1 MIDDPH
7 PSDHEDAL
15 EDEAPDDH
23 ALEDEAREDEAP
35 ENEALAEA
43 YNRGLDLQKAGDFE
57 GAEAAFRE
65 ALALDPNDSGG
76 VSIRLAAIGADL
88 APEKMPDAYVATLFD
103 QHADVFD
110 EILVDELGYC
120 VPLLLR
126 DLIGRLSI
134 GPFSRLL
141 DLGCGT
147 GLTGMSLADC
157 SVHRTGVDLSECI
170 VEIAYDREVY
180 DDLYVG
186 EAVEFLKDFEEEDG
200 TRPHWDLIAATD
212 VFPYLGAVEP
222 FLEGA
227 ADRLNT
233 KGYLAF
239 STETLPDE
247 VLDGRSYMVGPNNR
261 FAQGEGYI
269 QAVLQAAGFDLLAM
283 DPITVRLEA
292 GEPVPGHLVMAQLR

>member
-1 MIDDPH
+1 MIDDEQ
-7 PSDHEDAL
+7 PSEHED
-15 EDEAPDDH
+15 DT
-23 ALEDEAREDEAP
+23 
-35 ENEALAEA
+35 ENEALATA
-43 YNRGLDLQKAGDFE
+43 YIRGLELQKAGDFI
-57 GAEAAFRE
+57 GAEKAFRE
-65 ALALDPNDSGG
+65 ALALDPEDSGG
-76 VSIRLAAIGADL
+76 VSIRLAAIGA
-88 APEKMPDAYVATLFD
+88 AQSPEKMPDAYVATLFD

-110 EILVDELGYC
+110 EILVDDLGYC

-126 DLIGRLSI
+126 DLIQRLEI

-147 GLTGMSLADC
+147 GLTGLSLADC

-186 EAVEFLKDFEEEDG
+186 EAVEFLEEFEDDDG
-200 TRPHWDLIAATD
+200 TRPCWDLIAATD

-222 FLEGA
+222 FLNGA
-227 ADRLNT
+227 VARLNT

-239 STETLPDE
+239 STETLPDQ
-247 VLDGRSYMVGPNNR
+247 VLKGQPYMVGPNNR
-261 FAQGEGYI
+261 FAQGEVYI
-269 QAVLQAAGFDLLAM
+269 RAATDAAGFDLLAM

-292 GEPVPGHLVMAQLR
+292 GDPVPGHLVVAQLR